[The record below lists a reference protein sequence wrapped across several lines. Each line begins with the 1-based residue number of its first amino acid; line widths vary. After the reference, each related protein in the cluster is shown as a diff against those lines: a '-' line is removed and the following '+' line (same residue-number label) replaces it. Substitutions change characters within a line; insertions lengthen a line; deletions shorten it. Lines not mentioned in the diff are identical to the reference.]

1 MKRRVHRPRK
11 PASLGRTILSGVLSA
26 AIVMGPFPMAGF
38 EKADALPRGGAVIKG
53 HATLGYSTAKL
64 LVSQSTQSASFSWSS
79 FNVKSGQSVV
89 YRTPGS
95 KSVSLN
101 FIGGTSP
108 ARISG
113 SVRSNGILE
122 FMDANGI
129 VFGQGSTVSA
139 AGVMAFGSK
148 TPWGAPTGAVSNAG
162 TISVSPGGVAALVGT
177 SVSNTGT
184 ITAPGGE
191 VVLAAGS
198 TVTPMFSTGSS
209 SFSVATS
216 GGGTVADS
224 GIISAREEGG
234 QSGRIVL
241 KSGMDS
247 GTTTLAPTAVLD
259 ASAPNG
265 GNGGAIETSGARV
278 NVDPGA
284 FVTTAAPDGTT
295 GTWTLD
301 PQSFYIG
308 MNTGTANSTSG
319 KVLNYEDI
327 SAATLDTLL
336 ASNNVVIDSTQGSNG
351 SLGNIYVD
359 SALSWTST
367 NKLTLNAVNNVEVN
381 AGIAASSGSLTLR
394 ADDMALTGTTSNT
407 TGGGVPSGNGTVAV
421 NSGGSLSVGGTLDI
435 YYNPVN
441 YATPTTYTNSGT
453 APHAFMLL
461 SSPADLEYIDGQQK
475 TSGILSANYAL
486 NANLA
491 LGPSWTP
498 FGNATTSYS
507 GIFNGQGYL
516 VSGYTVTATANDAG
530 FFGSSSGTIEN
541 LGVSGSVSGAGF
553 NNIGGVVGYN
563 TGTVEYSY
571 NAGTVAGGSGSTGA
585 TGSSGTSTSTTGGTG
600 GTGGDVGGLVGANFS
615 TGTVEYSYNT
625 GRVTGES
632 GGAGGPGYTGTGG
645 GAGGVGGNGGAGGNT
660 GGIVGSNDG
669 KVEYSYNTG
678 PVTGGGGGAGGTGG
692 TGSGAAGGAGGTGG
706 QGGITGGI
714 VGTNQSSA
722 LVEYS
727 YNDVQVTAGG
737 PGAGGG
743 GGSGSPN
750 GSPGSGGSAGS
761 TGGAVGDNASTVTS
775 SFFNSATSSGI
786 GTGTNAGTIG
796 ISSSSFGSESSFTG
810 ATGGWSSSLFNS
822 WSGSGFSSGATTSPW
837 YLASSGMSS
846 PVLVGAMS
854 TDSIVATNA
863 SAVYTGLVYSGT
875 PGVTQSTSVSGTIGY
890 SYYATSPTNAGTYV
904 ITPSI
909 SSASAPTTQ
918 SGIGSF
924 SYALGTLSITGLPV
938 TATANAA
945 SMTYGGTVPSLSG
958 TLSTTGPTGGLANL
972 STTWTTTATGAS
984 NVGSYGIT
992 SGGYTYSN
1000 GAVAGDFTITQAS
1013 GNSTALTINP
1023 LAVTATANAA
1033 SMTYGGPVP
1042 SLSGTFSTTG
1052 STGGLSNL
1060 SGTWS
1065 TIATSSSIV
1074 GSYGITSGGYTYS
1087 NGAVAG
1093 DFTIAQASGNS
1104 SALTINFAAL
1114 TLSTTLSK
1122 VYDGTTTAALSGS
1135 NATLSGFVNSQ
1146 SGALTSA
1153 SGTFT
1158 SSNVGSNI
1166 GGTVSLSTSD
1176 LNSGSGTGFSWSN
1189 YSLPTKF
1196 TGGSIT
1202 ALPVTA
1208 TANTASMT
1216 YGGTVPSLSGTFST
1230 TGPTGGLSNLSGTWS
1245 TTATSSSNVGYYPSN
1260 LNIQYSNGSEPQDFI
1275 IAKATGNATALQV
1288 KPAPLSASISSS
1300 ISKVYDGTS
1309 NVSLSGS
1316 DILVSGFQ
1324 NGNSATVT
1332 NATGTYYDS
1341 NGIPVSNVGSGYSVS
1356 IQLRASSFTAASGTL
1371 LSNYKINGTQLTG
1384 TNVADFCD
1392 GGGGSITPASL
1403 KISTSL
1409 VKAANGQ
1416 TGIVLTSSNTTFS
1429 GLPSGQTATLSTDIS
1444 AKLSSSCSGVN
1455 LGGTLALTASDL
1467 TGNGS
1472 FLTALSAGDY
1482 ILPSTFSG
1490 GSILPT
1496 ATTSTIP
1503 VLQVVTSLPS
1513 LSQSVSSDSG
1523 SQDQGTLL
1531 SAFVPTPILNFGSSL
1546 AGGLSLGDLS
1556 DDSSTIFDMS
1566 TANTTYKSRSKDQTV
1581 LAVDSGTIQPVES
1594 KAVTVSRSG
1603 NGGGDAGV
1611 ITLDGQAKNVKSQ
1624 SVEASHTLTLAGSA
1638 SAPYSLQ
1645 VPTFHGSGNGV
1656 FESSESQ

>member
-1 MKRRVHRPRK
+1 MKRRVHPPRK

-64 LVSQSTQSASFSWSS
+64 LVIQSTQSASFSWSS

-453 APHAFMLL
+453 GTTHAFMLL
-461 SSPADLEYIDGQQK
+461 SSPADLEYVDGHQ
-475 TSGILSANYAL
+475 TTAALGYNYAL

-491 LGPSWTP
+491 LGSYSWTP

-516 VSGYTVTATANDAG
+516 VRGYTVTATANDAG

-541 LGVSGSVSGAGF
+541 LGVSGCVSGAGF

-571 NAGTVAGGSGSTGA
+571 NAGAVTGGTAGSGLAGGVVGGIAGDNTGTVEESYNTGPVTGGAGGTGAAATVTNGSGGNGGNGGSAGGIAGSNAGTVEYSYNTGSVVGGAGGSGNAG
-585 TGSSGTSTSTTGGTG
+585 SGTGTGGTG
-600 GTGGDVGGLVGANFS
+600 GTGGDAGGVVGANS
-615 TGTVEYSYNT
+615 GTSVVVGYSYNT
-625 GRVTGES
+625 GSV
-632 GGAGGPGYTGTGG
+632 
-645 GAGGVGGNGGAGGNT
+645 VGGAGGN
-660 GGIVGSNDG
+660 GGN
-669 KVEYSYNTG
+669 
-678 PVTGGGGGAGGTGG
+678 AG
-692 TGSGAAGGAGGTGG
+692 TGSG
-706 QGGITGGI
+706 
-714 VGTNQSSA
+714 TN
-722 LVEYS
+722 
-727 YNDVQVTAGG
+727 
-737 PGAGGG
+737 
-743 GGSGSPN
+743 
-750 GSPGSGGSAGS
+750 
-761 TGGAVGDNASTVTS
+761 
-775 SFFNSATSSGI
+775 
-786 GTGTNAGTIG
+786 
-796 ISSSSFGSESSFTG
+796 
-810 ATGGWSSSLFNS
+810 
-822 WSGSGFSSGATTSPW
+822 
-837 YLASSGMSS
+837 
-846 PVLVGAMS
+846 
-854 TDSIVATNA
+854 
-863 SAVYTGLVYSGT
+863 
-875 PGVTQSTSVSGTIGY
+875 
-890 SYYATSPTNAGTYV
+890 
-904 ITPSI
+904 
-909 SSASAPTTQ
+909 
-918 SGIGSF
+918 
-924 SYALGTLSITGLPV
+924 
-938 TATANAA
+938 
-945 SMTYGGTVPSLSG
+945 
-958 TLSTTGPTGGLANL
+958 
-972 STTWTTTATGAS
+972 
-984 NVGSYGIT
+984 
-992 SGGYTYSN
+992 
-1000 GAVAGDFTITQAS
+1000 
-1013 GNSTALTINP
+1013 
-1023 LAVTATANAA
+1023 
-1033 SMTYGGPVP
+1033 
-1042 SLSGTFSTTG
+1042 
-1052 STGGLSNL
+1052 
-1060 SGTWS
+1060 
-1065 TIATSSSIV
+1065 
-1074 GSYGITSGGYTYS
+1074 
-1087 NGAVAG
+1087 
-1093 DFTIAQASGNS
+1093 
-1104 SALTINFAAL
+1104 
-1114 TLSTTLSK
+1114 
-1122 VYDGTTTAALSGS
+1122 
-1135 NATLSGFVNSQ
+1135 
-1146 SGALTSA
+1146 
-1153 SGTFT
+1153 
-1158 SSNVGSNI
+1158 
-1166 GGTVSLSTSD
+1166 
-1176 LNSGSGTGFSWSN
+1176 
-1189 YSLPTKF
+1189 
-1196 TGGSIT
+1196 
-1202 ALPVTA
+1202 
-1208 TANTASMT
+1208 
-1216 YGGTVPSLSGTFST
+1216 
-1230 TGPTGGLSNLSGTWS
+1230 
-1245 TTATSSSNVGYYPSN
+1245 
-1260 LNIQYSNGSEPQDFI
+1260 
-1275 IAKATGNATALQV
+1275 
-1288 KPAPLSASISSS
+1288 
-1300 ISKVYDGTS
+1300 
-1309 NVSLSGS
+1309 
-1316 DILVSGFQ
+1316 
-1324 NGNSATVT
+1324 
-1332 NATGTYYDS
+1332 
-1341 NGIPVSNVGSGYSVS
+1341 
-1356 IQLRASSFTAASGTL
+1356 
-1371 LSNYKINGTQLTG
+1371 
-1384 TNVADFCD
+1384 
-1392 GGGGSITPASL
+1392 
-1403 KISTSL
+1403 
-1409 VKAANGQ
+1409 
-1416 TGIVLTSSNTTFS
+1416 
-1429 GLPSGQTATLSTDIS
+1429 
-1444 AKLSSSCSGVN
+1444 
-1455 LGGTLALTASDL
+1455 
-1467 TGNGS
+1467 
-1472 FLTALSAGDY
+1472 
-1482 ILPSTFSG
+1482 
-1490 GSILPT
+1490 
-1496 ATTSTIP
+1496 
-1503 VLQVVTSLPS
+1503 
-1513 LSQSVSSDSG
+1513 
-1523 SQDQGTLL
+1523 
-1531 SAFVPTPILNFGSSL
+1531 
-1546 AGGLSLGDLS
+1546 
-1556 DDSSTIFDMS
+1556 
-1566 TANTTYKSRSKDQTV
+1566 
-1581 LAVDSGTIQPVES
+1581 
-1594 KAVTVSRSG
+1594 
-1603 NGGGDAGV
+1603 
-1611 ITLDGQAKNVKSQ
+1611 
-1624 SVEASHTLTLAGSA
+1624 
-1638 SAPYSLQ
+1638 
-1645 VPTFHGSGNGV
+1645 
-1656 FESSESQ
+1656 